1 MRPSS
6 RIPRAESVPACGGR
20 PYAGDVGDIDAST
33 WQAIGITLTLVGLV
47 ISFVVWKR
55 RGAAAGVR
63 GVAWSLLP
71 AAAGLTG
78 TLRLLWQIADL
89 VVSWA
94 ARLVFS
100 PVVWLGITLA
110 GVSVVLFGVSA
121 AMRSR
126 GVGSASKAGRQSEL
140 SSERSTAQAESLAQ
154 LPTQARGGKPKTKT
168 KSGGQRK
175 GGDLGDAND
184 TGDMG
189 DMDDIEAILRRHG
202 IS

>member
-55 RGAAAGVR
+55 RGAAAGLR

-78 TLRLLWQIADL
+78 TLRLLWQGAGFFGD
-89 VVSWA
+89 
-94 ARLVFS
+94 
-100 PVVWLGITLA
+100 LA
-110 GVSVVLFGVSA
+110 GRAGVC
-121 AMRSR
+121 
-126 GVGSASKAGRQSEL
+126 AG
-140 SSERSTAQAESLAQ
+140 
-154 LPTQARGGKPKTKT
+154 
-168 KSGGQRK
+168 
-175 GGDLGDAND
+175 
-184 TGDMG
+184 
-189 DMDDIEAILRRHG
+189 
-202 IS
+202 